1 MAEPHDAQTSPE
13 QLGTVDHHLAYLR
26 LGFSAAQYAALA
38 TQAAQH
44 VWSHVDYLATLV
56 EGEAHV
62 RRDRATKSRIRLARF
77 PVIKTLEQFRW
88 DWPTRIN
95 RLQVQNHFRLGF
107 IQDKANVIFLGGV
120 GLGKTH
126 LATALGYT
134 ACLQGY
140 SVLFASAIAVINT
153 LAAAKSAG
161 RLKVELKKY
170 TKPALL
176 ILDELGYL
184 PIDKVGADLLFQV
197 ISLRYEQ
204 GALIITSNR
213 AFKEWP
219 TIFNHDNTL
228 TSAVLDRLL
237 HHADTIIIEGKSF
250 RMKDQLESYPALPR
264 ARRTYAFSLRRASA
278 CPCICRIFPQLT
290 PPHAWR
296 ISPNRLSY
304 IFTQSLTSITVN
316 RRVGTQEMLKRL

>member
-1 MAEPHDAQTSPE
+1 MAEQQPLQGSPE
-13 QLGTVDHHLAYLR
+13 GPRAIEHHLSYLK
-26 LGFSAAQYAALA
+26 LSFMAEQYADLA
-38 TQAAQH
+38 QQAAH
-44 VWSHVDYLATLV
+44 KAWSHVAYLAALL
-56 EGEAHV
+56 EGEAEV
-62 RRDRATKSRIRLARF
+62 RRDRAIKSRIRLARF

-88 DWPTRIN
+88 DWPTRLN
-95 RLQVQNHFRLGF
+95 RLQVQNHFRLTF
-107 IQDKANVIFLGGV
+107 IHEKANLIFLGGV

-126 LATALGYT
+126 LATALGYA

-140 SVLFASAIAVINT
+140 SVLFASAIDVINT

-161 RLKVELKKY
+161 RLKAELKKY

-184 PIDKVGADLLFQV
+184 PIDKTGADLLFQV

-219 TIFNHDNTL
+219 TIFNHDSTL

-250 RMKDQLESYPALPR
+250 RMKDQLER
-264 ARRTYAFSLRRASA
+264 
-278 CPCICRIFPQLT
+278 
-290 PPHAWR
+290 
-296 ISPNRLSY
+296 
-304 IFTQSLTSITVN
+304 
-316 RRVGTQEMLKRL
+316 